1 MERRRGDAGA
11 LHDVTDLDG
20 GRRVLT
26 CEVTHPAWVL
36 GSAQPDATVERV
48 AAEGAGIAVV
58 RRRSGGGAV
67 LLVPHQH
74 VWVDVVLPADDPL
87 AEDDVERAT
96 WWLGDAW
103 ARALATLGVPSPQV
117 HRRGVT
123 DRALGRVVC
132 FAALGPGEVA
142 AGGRKVVGVSQR
154 RTRSWT
160 RLQCVVHLH
169 FDAATTASLV
179 ATDERDR
186 LEQLLDD
193 GVGGLERWSDATGPD
208 VVDGFLAELERLPA
222 D

>member
-1 MERRRGDAGA
+1 M
-11 LHDVTDLDG
+11 
-20 GRRVLT
+20 
-26 CEVTHPAWVL
+26 
-36 GSAQPDATVERV
+36 
-48 AAEGAGIAVV
+48 V

-67 LLVPHQH
+67 LLVPRQH

-103 ARALATLGVPSPQV
+103 ARALAALGVPSPQV
-117 HRRGVT
+117 HRRGVS

-169 FDAATTASLV
+169 FDAAATASLV
-179 ATDERDR
+179 ATDDRGR
-186 LEQLLDD
+186 LEQVLGD
-193 GVGGLERWSDATGPD
+193 GVGGLERWSDATGSD
-208 VVDGFLAELERLPA
+208 VLDGLLAELERLPA